1 MADRINEKP
10 NGSISGQ
17 GDNVTAIVVTFAL
30 LFLLA
35 AIVWFVLDRIRT
47 DELRAIEISQAA
59 HGHARAQ
66 SIQASSREV
75 ARK

>member
-10 NGSISGQ
+10 DGSISGQ
-17 GDNVTAIVVTFAL
+17 GNSVAAMVVTFVL

-59 HGHARAQ
+59 HGQAHAQ
-66 SIQASSREV
+66 NIHASPRDV